1 MGPFITT
8 LIGHFGASTTST
20 CDPSRTFFGLPVWY
34 KYLPVPAGNG
44 PCDFSKVQ
52 LWPPNDLPLIGLAIL
67 DDLLRVAGIV
77 AIAFVIYG
85 GISYVTSQGEPDKT
99 KQAMSTILNALIGLA
114 VTIVAVGFISFIG
127 NQLKG

>member
-1 MGPFITT
+1 
-8 LIGHFGASTTST
+8 
-20 CDPSRTFFGLPVWY
+20 
-34 KYLPVPAGNG
+34 
-44 PCDFSKVQ
+44 VQ
-52 LWPPNDLPLIGLAIL
+52 IWPPNDLPLIGLAIL

-85 GISYVTSQGEPDKT
+85 GITYVISQGEPDKT

-114 VTIVAVGFISFIG
+114 VTIVAVAFISFIG